1 MGSCAGTTMGPT
13 STQGDLVPVGK
24 DGLHKDPFSS
34 CSWEEFDQ
42 ERQSRMRNSHGFW
55 DKVDQDMKE
64 FERSVSMMEA
74 DMDRMTAPL
83 RPTLPGW
90 ALPEDHKKN
99 WPMISGEDTTKEDTF
114 KITETG
120 YKWEI
125 VLDVSKFDPDQLK
138 VKVAGDLVSI
148 SGSQSDKFGEGST
161 SSHTNRSFTK
171 KYTLPSGCDP
181 DQLNSNLTTQG
192 SLVVSCP
199 RKHYLYGPSEMA
211 R

>member
-24 DGLHKDPFSS
+24 DGLHKDPFFS
-34 CSWEEFDQ
+34 CTWEEFDQ
-42 ERQSRMRNSHGFW
+42 ERQSRMRNSQGFW

-83 RPTLPGW
+83 RPALPGW

-99 WPMISGEDTTKEDTF
+99 WPMISGEDTASNMETI

-120 YKWEI
+120 QNWE
-125 VLDVSKFDPDQLK
+125 VQLDVSRFDPEDLK
-138 VKVAGDLVSI
+138 VKVAGDLVTI
-148 SGSQSDKFGEGST
+148 SGAVTDSFGEGNE
-161 SSHTNRSFTK
+161 SSISKRSFTK
-171 KYTLPSGCDP
+171 GTHFQQDAI
-181 DQLNSNLTTQG
+181 QTI
-192 SLVVSCP
+192 CP
-199 RKHYLYGPSEMA
+199 PI
-211 R
+211 